1 MGICER
7 LLTLREAA
15 SLLRLHPKTLQN
27 MAIRREVPAIKILQG
42 WRFRE
47 SDLQGWINS
56 LLRLPENNSGNSASG
71 GTQITQRRP
80 GTPGWLKRM
89 RDGKP

>member
-27 MAIRREVPAIKILQG
+27 MAICREAPAIKILQG

-47 SDLQGWINS
+47 TDLQRWINS
-56 LLRLPENNSGNSASG
+56 LLRLPQTNSGNSA
-71 GTQITQRRP
+71 P
-80 GTPGWLKRM
+80 GTHITKRRTGTPAWLERM
-89 RDGKP
+89 RDGKR